1 MRRPPASE
9 PALGIVS
16 MHRSAHMN
24 QTVPSPQITIRPLRP
39 EDLEEVVAIDQA
51 IEGRPRRT
59 YIRRRLDAAVR
70 EPTRHV
76 QFAASDGSRLVGYL
90 LARLLRGEF
99 GRQQTGLRIEL
110 VGVRSDDRHHGV
122 GQRLL
127 EALVEHARR
136 KAVAELRT
144 AARWNDH
151 AMLRWFETM
160 GFELSADRIVD
171 CPIGDGA
178 YRPERDD
185 AVGLP
190 AGFGPANEIDYGAPA
205 GNDYEKLA
213 RDRADLRAMSA
224 EDLPAIVRIDRLL
237 TGRDR
242 SDYMREQLAEALDD
256 SAIRVSL
263 VARLDDTV
271 VGYLMARTDLGDFG
285 RTEPVAIIDTIGV
298 DPEYA
303 HRGVGHALISQ
314 LFVNLGALRVE
325 RVETIIAPRDLQLLG
340 FLYGCGFVPSQR
352 LAFARPVQ

>member
-1 MRRPPASE
+1 
-9 PALGIVS
+9 
-16 MHRSAHMN
+16 MN
-24 QTVPSPQITIRPLRP
+24 QTVLSPQIAIRPLQP
-39 EDLEEVVAIDQA
+39 DDLEAVVAIDQA

-59 YIRRRLDAAVR
+59 YARRRLDAALR
-70 EPTRHV
+70 EPARHV
-76 QFAASDGSRLVGYL
+76 QFAATEGDRLIGYL
-90 LARLLRGEF
+90 LARMLGGEF
-99 GRQQTGLRIEL
+99 GRRQSGLRIEL
-110 VGVRSDDRHHGV
+110 VGVRRDEQHHGV
-122 GQRLL
+122 GHRLL
-127 EALVEHARR
+127 DALLDVARR
-136 KAVAELRT
+136 RGVAELRT
-144 AARWNDH
+144 AARWNDRP
-151 AMLRWFETM
+151 MLRWFDAM

-171 CPIGDGA
+171 CPVGDGT

-190 AGFGPANEIDYGAPA
+190 AGSGPANEIDYSAPA

-213 RDRADLRAMSA
+213 RDRADLRAMTA

-242 SDYMREQLAEALDD
+242 GEYMRGQLAEALDD
-256 SAIRVSL
+256 SAIRISL

-303 HRGVGHALISQ
+303 HHGVGHALMSQ

-325 RVETIIAPRDLQLLG
+325 RVETIIAPRDLRLLG
-340 FLYGCGFVPSQR
+340 FLYDCGFAPSQR
-352 LAFARPVQ
+352 LAFVRPVA

>member
-1 MRRPPASE
+1 
-9 PALGIVS
+9 
-16 MHRSAHMN
+16 MN
-24 QTVPSPQITIRPLRP
+24 DTVQSPQITIRPLRP
-39 EDLEEVVAIDQA
+39 DDLEAVVAIDQA

-59 YIRRRLDAAVR
+59 YVRRRLDSALR
-70 EPTRHV
+70 EPSRHV
-76 QFAASDGSRLVGYL
+76 QFAATDGGTLIGYL

-99 GRQQTGLRIEL
+99 GRRQTGLRIEL
-110 VGVRSDDRHHGV
+110 VGVRRDAQQHGV

-127 EALVEHARR
+127 DALVDHARR
-136 KAVAELRT
+136 TDVAELRT

-151 AMLRWFETM
+151 AMLRWFDAM

-171 CPIGDGA
+171 CPVGDGA

-190 AGFGPANEIDYGAPA
+190 SGAGPAQEIDYSAPA

-213 RDRADLRAMSA
+213 RDRADLRAMTA

-242 SDYMREQLAEALDD
+242 GDYMRAQLAEALDD

-263 VARLDDTV
+263 VARVDDTV

-285 RTEPVAIIDTIGV
+285 RTEPVAIIDTVGV

-303 HRGVGHALISQ
+303 HRGVGHALMSQ

-325 RVETIIAPRDLQLLG
+325 RVETIIAPRDLRLLG
-340 FLYGCGFVPSQR
+340 FLYGCGFAPSQR
-352 LAFARPVQ
+352 LAFVRRVS